1 MNLNLLLFAM
11 YILMPVIVC
20 HSSASLDNLQHV
32 SKNYHLQTT
41 NSGGI
46 PVSGTSNLSSAS
58 IYWLNVLFS
67 PKLVLF
73 SPKLVTNL
81 LSVSN
86 LVDNNYHASFSHD
99 GCFIQDHEIG
109 NPNEGGC

>member
-11 YILMPVIVC
+11 YILMTVIVC

-32 SKNYHLQTT
+32 SKNHHIQTT

-58 IYWLNVLFS
+58 IYLLN
-67 PKLVLF
+67 VLF

-109 NPNEGGC
+109 KPNEGGC

>member
-20 HSSASLDNLQHV
+20 HSSENLEKLQHV
-32 SKNYHLQTT
+32 SKNHHIRTT

-58 IYWLNVLFS
+58 IYLLSVLFS
-67 PKLVLF
+67 PKLVA
-73 SPKLVTNL
+73 NL

-86 LVDNNYHASFSHD
+86 LVDKNYHASFSHV
-99 GCFIQDHEIG
+99 GCFIQDHEIEKL
-109 NPNEGGC
+109 NEGGC